1 MINWTEQELI
11 ALKNRL
17 MGRVYWAWFLKRVFI
32 PAGLVL
38 AVSGFILV
46 KELSSVHV
54 GIIVSNVLER
64 VAKLE
69 LLGLTNYFW
78 VALRETE
85 LDSLLIMVSATL
97 LAAFFGRRLIRETL
111 SFWTSRGSVLSAKYS
126 KF

>member
-85 LDSLLIMVSATL
+85 LDSLLIMVSSTL

>member
-1 MINWTEQELI
+1 MINWTEQELT

-46 KELSSVHV
+46 KELASVHL
-54 GIIVSNVLER
+54 GIIVSNTLER
-64 VAKLE
+64 MAKLE
-69 LLGLTNYFW
+69 LLGLANYFL
-78 VALRETE
+78 VAIRETE

-111 SFWTSRGSVLSAKYS
+111 SFWTNRSSVLSAKYS

>member
-17 MGRVYWAWFLKRVFI
+17 MGRVYLAWFLKRVFI

-46 KELSSVHV
+46 KELASVHL
-54 GIIVSNVLER
+54 GIIVSNTLER
-64 VAKLE
+64 MAKLE
-69 LLGLTNYFW
+69 LLGLANYFL
-78 VALRETE
+78 VAIRETE

-111 SFWTSRGSVLSAKYS
+111 SFWTTRSSALSAKYS

>member
-11 ALKNRL
+11 ALKTRL

-46 KELSSVHV
+46 KELSSVHL
-54 GIIVSNVLER
+54 GIIAGNTLGQL
-64 VAKLE
+64 AKLE
-69 LLGLTNYFW
+69 FLGLANYFW

-85 LDSLLIMVSATL
+85 FDSFLIMVSAAL

-111 SFWTSRGSVLSAKYS
+111 NFWTSRSSVLSARYS